1 VTVKGEVRFPGKYSI
16 SKRETLCE
24 FIRRAG
30 GFTQDAY
37 LFGTVFSRESVRKRE
52 QENIDK
58 IFREFDTLLAELH
71 TSPSYDND
79 KKLTTQK
86 SANDTFQVIRQLK
99 APTAVGRMVID
110 MEKAG
115 RQCTE
120 ERGALDYVNLSGG
133 PKELAQREHAFVIQA
148 NGEVV
153 SLRSSMSSWTWLSRP
168 ENISVTPG
176 STIVVPLTVDR
187 INGREYTQSLIDTLF
202 KAAVGTIGIK
212 SLLGL

>member
-1 VTVKGEVRFPGKYSI
+1 MSHKY
-16 SKRETLCE
+16 KR
-24 FIRRAG
+24 
-30 GFTQDAY
+30 
-37 LFGTVFSRESVRKRE
+37 
-52 QENIDK
+52 
-58 IFREFDTLLAELH
+58 
-71 TSPSYDND
+71 
-79 KKLTTQK
+79 
-86 SANDTFQVIRQLK
+86 
-99 APTAVGRMVID
+99 
-110 MEKAG
+110 
-115 RQCTE
+115 

-187 INGREYTQSLIDTLF
+187 INGREYTQSLIDTIF